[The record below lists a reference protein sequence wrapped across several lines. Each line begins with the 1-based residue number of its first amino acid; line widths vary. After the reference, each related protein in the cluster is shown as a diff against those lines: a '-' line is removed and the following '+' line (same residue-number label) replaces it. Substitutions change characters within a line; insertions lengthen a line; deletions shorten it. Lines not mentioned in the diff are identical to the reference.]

1 LDGLE
6 KATRVEILVERAE
19 VLGQIETLG
28 VLRCAQDDGKNLN
41 SNDNGYCNCNCNG
54 NSNCNGNGNGY
65 CYCYCYGDGDGNCY
79 CYCNGNGDGNGNG
92 YGRFRSPLISNPDN
106 WLIANPGRQD

>member
-1 LDGLE
+1 MPVYVFFGMGWRKRRGLRFWL
-6 KATRVEILVERAE
+6 KRAE
-19 VLGQIETLG
+19 VLGQIETLE

-54 NSNCNGNGNGY
+54 NSNGY
-65 CYCYCYGDGDGNCY
+65 CYCYCYCDGNG
-79 CYCNGNGDGNGNG
+79 YCNGNGNG